1 MLEEDLKAIQ
11 ERNAKVEA
19 DKAWETS
26 WARRLCIAFFTYIIA
41 AVYMRSAG
49 LGNPFLGA
57 FVPSGGYLLSTL
69 SLPFVRDFWLN
80 NIYKKRGSS

>member
-1 MLEEDLKAIQ
+1 MQESELQAIK
-11 ERNAKVEA
+11 ERNARVEA

-26 WARRLCIAFFTYIIA
+26 WARRGFIVLVTYILA
-41 AVYMRSAG
+41 ATYMNYAG

-69 SLPFVRDFWLN
+69 SLPFVKKYWLEN
-80 NIYKKRGSS
+80 FYKNQES